1 MNYFDA
7 SVIVVIELS
16 SYIRVFVVWIDQF
29 ELDGNGVL
37 NFLFL
42 EMFLEKGLF

>member
-1 MNYFDA
+1 MN
-7 SVIVVIELS
+7 VIVVIELNS
-16 SYIRVFVVWIDQF
+16 DVSGFIVWISQF
-29 ELDGNGVL
+29 ELDDNGVL